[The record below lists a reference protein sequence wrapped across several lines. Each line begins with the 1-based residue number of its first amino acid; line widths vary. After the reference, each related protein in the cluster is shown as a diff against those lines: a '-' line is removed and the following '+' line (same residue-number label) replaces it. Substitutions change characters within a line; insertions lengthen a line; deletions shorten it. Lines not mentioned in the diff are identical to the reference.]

1 MAVQLPV
8 QFEFK
13 GEQSFADYFAGSNAE
28 IITHLQACVAGCGEQ
43 QVYLWGE
50 RGLGKSHLLQACC
63 QKTRQQAMQAFYFS
77 LQPTLPDPSI
87 LEGLEEMDLVCLD
100 NIEQL
105 AGNPAW
111 ENAFFALFNQLRDH
125 GQRLIVS
132 ANCPPRQLPITL
144 PDLKTRLAW
153 GLTLHLQPLTDQDS
167 IALLSFKA
175 RRMGFE
181 IPPRTGHFLL
191 THYARDLPSLWALLS
206 KLDHASLAAKRKL
219 TIPFI
224 KQILRQ

>member
-13 GEQSFADYFAGSNAE
+13 GDQSFADYFAGSNKE
-28 IITHLQACVAGCGEQ
+28 IVAHLQDCVTGKGEQ
-43 QVYLWGE
+43 QIYLWGE

-63 QKTRQQAMQAFYFS
+63 QKARQQAIQAFYYS
-77 LQPTLPDPSI
+77 MQPPLPDASL
-87 LEGLEEMDLVCLD
+87 LEGLEEQEVVCFD
-100 NIEQL
+100 NIGQL

-111 ENAFFALFNQLRDH
+111 ENAFFVLFNQLRDR

-132 ANCPPRQLPITL
+132 DNCPPKQLPISL

-153 GLTLHLQPLTDQDS
+153 GLTLHLQPLTDQDC
-167 IALLSFKA
+167 IALISFKA
-175 RRMGFE
+175 RRMGFD
-181 IPPRTGHFLL
+181 IPPRTGQFLL
-191 THYARDLPSLWALLS
+191 THYARDLPSLWALLAR
-206 KLDHASLAAKRKL
+206 LDHASLAAKRKL

-224 KQILRQ
+224 KQILQQ